1 MPSFYFIIYNH
12 RIIKKAYFSISEIKN
27 ILRGDIMSCCSYTI
41 GTIVDISDIM
51 NQHYKFITIG
61 KVPGDIYTY
70 TRLVYSEETIILD
83 HEYNEIGV
91 EDLKVGDTV
100 VTFHSNAMTMSIPP
114 QTSVFIIEVK

>member
-12 RIIKKAYFSISEIKN
+12 RIIKKAYFSISELKN

-51 NQHYKFITIG
+51 NQPYKFITID

-70 TRLVYSEETIILD
+70 D
-83 HEYNEIGV
+83 NEYTTSN
-91 EDLKVGDTV
+91 VGIYYR
-100 VTFHSNAMTMSIPP
+100 SKI
-114 QTSVFIIEVK
+114 KL

>member
-27 ILRGDIMSCCSYTI
+27 ILRGD
-41 GTIVDISDIM
+41 
-51 NQHYKFITIG
+51 
-61 KVPGDIYTY
+61 

-83 HEYNEIGV
+83 HEYNEIGI

-100 VTFHSNAMTMSIPP
+100 VAFHSNAMTMSIPP